1 MQASSFL
8 AEHVRL
14 SLLARHYLTTGLERE
29 G

>member
-1 MQASSFL
+1 MLASSFL

-14 SLLARHYLTTGLERE
+14 SLLVRHYLTARLERE